1 MQLWECYIALQEKQ
15 FKPDE
20 NHIQVV
26 YIQDWVLT
34 YLKQKASAECEAAAS

>member
-26 YIQDWVLT
+26 YILVLT
-34 YLKQKASAECEAAAS
+34 CLKQKKASAKCEAASS